1 MNKLPNLDLNLL
13 KLFAA
18 LYQNGSV
25 THSAEQLNLSQSACS
40 HALTRLRERLGD
52 ELFVRVNN
60 RMLATAHAHRLAQ
73 TVLPALQ
80 MLERGLQEASPF
92 NASDSHTLTI
102 AATDYTAWCLRP
114 FVTYLVGMFEN
125 LNIRFVQL
133 EERIAEQAL
142 EDGSLDLVCGFAHQ
156 QEFSE
161 GLAQLSWFEDAYV
174 TARCQSHPCKQKLK
188 LSTFVAY
195 PHILIAPWN
204 ERRGIVDKALAK
216 LKKSRVITVTT
227 PHVLVA
233 PTLLPES
240 NMLLTMPRRYALQ
253 VCDRLN
259 LQLQSPPLSVPD
271 YQLKLYWHRTRK
283 SDPKIGWF
291 ITQFCDF
298 HQLKCDENQL
308 VKK

>member
-1 MNKLPNLDLNLL
+1 MKHLPNLDLNLL

-25 THSAEQLNLSQSACS
+25 TLSAEQLNLSQSACS

-60 RMLATAHAHRLAQ
+60 RMLATAHAHRLAK

-80 MLERGLQEASPF
+80 MLEGGLQEASPF
-92 NASDSHTLTI
+92 DANEPHTLTI
-102 AATDYTAWCLRP
+102 AVTDYTAWCLRP
-114 FVTYLVGMFEN
+114 FVAHLVGQFEN
-125 LNIRFVQL
+125 LDIRFVQL

-142 EDGSLDLVCGFAHQ
+142 KEESLDLVCGFAHQ

-161 GLAQLSWFEDAYV
+161 SLTQLSWFEDAYV
-174 TARCQSHPCKQKLK
+174 TVRCQSHPCKKQLD
-188 LSTFVAY
+188 LSTFIAY

-204 ERRGIVDKALAK
+204 ERRGIVDRALAK
-216 LKKSRVITVTT
+216 IKKSRTIAVTT

-240 NMLLTMPRRYALQ
+240 DMLLTMPRRYALQ

-259 LQLQSPPLSVPD
+259 LQLQPPPLPVPD
-271 YQLKLYWHRTRK
+271 YQLTLYWHRTRK
-283 SDPKIGWF
+283 RDPKIGWF
-291 ITQFCDF
+291 ITQFCEF
-298 HQLKCDENQL
+298 HELEHEEAKL
-308 VKK
+308 VK

>member
-1 MNKLPNLDLNLL
+1 MSKLPNLDLNLL

-25 THSAEQLNLSQSACS
+25 THTAEQLNLSQSACS

-60 RMLATAHAHRLAQ
+60 RMLATEHAHQLAK

-80 MLERGLQEASPF
+80 MLERGLQEARPF
-92 NASDSHTLTI
+92 DASEMHTLTI

-114 FVTYLVGMFEN
+114 FITHLLCKFAK

-142 EDGSLDLVCGFAHQ
+142 EEGALDLVCGFAHQ

-161 GLAQLSWFEDAYV
+161 SLAQLNWFEDAYV
-174 TARCQSHPCKQKLK
+174 TVRCQSHPCSQALE
-188 LSTFVAY
+188 LSAFLAY

-216 LKKSRVITVTT
+216 IKKSRTIAVTT
-227 PHVLVA
+227 PHVLMA
-233 PTLLPES
+233 PTLLPDS
-240 NMLLTMPRRYALQ
+240 DMLLTMPQRYALQ
-253 VCDRLN
+253 VCDRLQ
-259 LQLQSPPLSVPD
+259 LQLEPPPLSVPN

-283 SDPKIGWF
+283 SDPKIVWF
-291 ITQFCDF
+291 VKQFCDF
-298 HQLKCDENQL
+298 HNLPDTET
-308 VKK
+308 

>member
-1 MNKLPNLDLNLL
+1 MSKLPNLDLNLL

-18 LYQNGSV
+18 LYENSSV
-25 THSAEQLNLSQSACS
+25 TQTAEQLNLSQSACS

-80 MLERGLQEASPF
+80 MLERGLQEARPF
-92 NASDSHTLTI
+92 DANEPHTLTI
-102 AATDYTAWCLRP
+102 ATTDYTAWCLRP
-114 FVTYLVGMFEN
+114 FISQLIGKFKN
-125 LNIRFVQL
+125 LHVRFVQL

-142 EDGSLDLVCGFAHQ
+142 ESGSLDLVCGFAHQ

-161 GLAQLSWFEDAYV
+161 GLMQLSWFEDAYV
-174 TARCQSHPCKQKLK
+174 TARCQSHPCRQELT
-188 LSTFVAY
+188 LSTFVAH

-204 ERRGIVDKALAK
+204 ERRGVVDKALAK
-216 LKKSRVITVTT
+216 LKKVRTIAVVT

-233 PTLLPES
+233 PTLLPQS
-240 NMLLTMPRRYALQ
+240 NMLLTMPRHYALQ

-259 LQLQSPPLSVPD
+259 LQLQPPPLSVPN

-283 SDPKIGWF
+283 NDPKIGWF
-291 ITQFCDF
+291 VDQFRDF
-298 HQLKCDENQL
+298 HQLDD
-308 VKK
+308 